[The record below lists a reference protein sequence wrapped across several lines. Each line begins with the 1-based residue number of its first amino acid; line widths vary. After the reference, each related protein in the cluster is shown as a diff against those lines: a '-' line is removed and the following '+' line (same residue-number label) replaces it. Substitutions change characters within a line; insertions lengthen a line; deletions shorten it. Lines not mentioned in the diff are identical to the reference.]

1 MLRRVRLALGLV
13 LSVGSLACGTTT
25 PKAETPAASYV
36 APTVTPPVVAVE
48 VPKPQAQTIDLEVTP
63 ESSIVSTSATEAFV
77 RVRLSGLSASDGKRP
92 PLNLALV
99 VDTSG
104 SMAGDAIVR
113 AKEACGKLVDAMSE
127 GDILSLVSFGSKAT
141 VLVHAVAINAGSRA
155 AAHKSID
162 AIVADGTT
170 DMTGGLQAGIAEVSA
185 QLSADKINRIILM
198 GDGVPNDPGT
208 MLGLAARSR
217 DLRVPITTLGLGG
230 DFDETQMTAIAT
242 TSGGAFHFVDDAKLV
257 ADVFRDEIL
266 KMQRLTARNVQLEF
280 TPGPGVSIIETLGL
294 PFAGAGRGGVV
305 TVGDLAEGQVRDVIV
320 HVRLTP
326 RAEGSKLELLDTTA
340 RYVPASATA
349 PMQLSKFLGLDVSN
363 DAIRT
368 SDATNQELSHQVARL
383 RVADNIVRAIALAR
397 AGDVTGARSLLD
409 VTIKLATD
417 SGKKFEDADL
427 TEKAKEALKLK
438 GTVASLAPPPVA
450 FMPAV
455 ADGTG
460 SSAHIPS
467 SAPMPVPPALSP
479 KAALDLRSI
488 HGASEHELQGFR

>member
-1 MLRRVRLALGLV
+1 MFGLL
-13 LSVGSLACGTTT
+13 LSVGTFACGTTT
-25 PKAETPAASYV
+25 PKPDTPTATYV
-36 APTVTPPVVAVE
+36 APTATPVVAVE
-48 VPKPQAQTIDLEVTP
+48 TPKPQAQTIDLEVTP

-77 RVRLSGLSASDGKRP
+77 RIRLSGLAASEGKRP

-104 SMAGDAIVR
+104 SMAGDAITR
-113 AKEACGKLVDAMSE
+113 AREACGRLVDAMSD
-127 GDILSLVSFGSKAT
+127 GDVLSIVSFGSKAT
-141 VLVHAVAINAGSRA
+141 VLVHSVKLTTEARA
-155 AAHKSID
+155 NAHKAID

-170 DMTGGLQAGIAEVSA
+170 DMTGGLQAGINEVST
-185 QLSADKINRIILM
+185 QLAADKINRIILM

-208 MLGLAARSR
+208 MLALAARSR
-217 DLRVPITTLGLGG
+217 DIRVPITTLGLGG

-266 KMQRLTARNVQLEF
+266 KMQRLTARNVSVEF

-294 PFAGAGRGGVV
+294 PFSAVGRGGAI

-320 HVRLTP
+320 HVRVTP

-340 RYVPASATA
+340 RYAPASSATA
-349 PMQLSKFLGLDVSN
+349 LQLSKFVGLDVSN

-368 SDATNQELSHQVARL
+368 SDATNQELSHQIARL

-409 VTIKLATD
+409 VTIKLATEA
-417 SGKKFEDADL
+417 GKRFDDADL
-427 TEKAKEALKLK
+427 TGKATEALKLR

-450 FMPAV
+450 FQPVSADTMGVGLLQSMPMAMPA
-455 ADGTG
+455 
-460 SSAHIPS
+460 
-467 SAPMPVPPALSP
+467 PALSP
-479 KAALDLRSI
+479 KAALDVRSI